1 MTLPLFYSLPPAG
14 QKIPFIKIWRSRDG
28 FYKRSKEE
36 LLDPIRNYL
45 GTKYL
50 LYLNSGRASL
60 WLLLKALSRIHPE
73 KKEVVIP
80 AYTCP
85 AIVSAVLKA
94 GLVPILCDNNLEDF
108 GFSIPDLEAK
118 INDSTLAIIVV
129 HLFGYPANL
138 YEVKKKGEKHG
149 IFIIE
154 DSAQSFGNTF
164 LNQEGKK
171 LSTEGDA
178 GFYSFGRGKP
188 ITLLHGG
195 LLVTRSKKIYEEAL
209 NLYNS
214 LSIENGLTNL
224 NYKLNLSLYS
234 IFSNPYLY
242 WIPQRI
248 PFLHLGETIFEP
260 DFEISKGMDLSVAL
274 ISKLLKQLELGKEI
288 RRENSRWYSE
298 NLEKNQFSRV
308 KDFPYLRFPYF
319 VENRRTRDHLLE
331 KLTSE
336 GTGAAL
342 FYPCP
347 LNELLGL
354 KEIFNDSQTY
364 PNAKKIADTL
374 ITLPVHSGVTPQ
386 IRQKI
391 KEIILR

>member
-1 MTLPLFYSLPPAG
+1 MGIPLLYSLPPAG
-14 QKIPFIKIWRSRDG
+14 QKIPLLKIWGDFNGINKNSP
-28 FYKRSKEE
+28 EE
-36 LLDPIRNYL
+36 LLEPLRNYL

-50 LYLNSGRASL
+50 IYLNSGRTSL
-60 WLLLKALSRIHPE
+60 WLLLKTLSKIHPG
-73 KKEVVIP
+73 KKEVILP

-85 AIVSAVLKA
+85 AIASAVLKA

-108 GFSIPDLEAK
+108 GLLISDLEGK

-138 YEVKKKGEKHG
+138 HEVKKKCEKLDT
-149 IFIIE
+149 FVIE

-164 LNQEGKK
+164 LNQGDKK
-171 LSTEGDA
+171 LGLEGDA

-195 LLVTRSKKIYEEAL
+195 LLVIKSEKIYEEAL
-209 NLYNS
+209 KIYQS
-214 LSIENGLTNL
+214 LNVENGLNYL
-224 NYKLNLSLYS
+224 NYKLKLSLYS
-234 IFSNPYLY
+234 IFSSPYLY

-260 DFEISKGMDLSVAL
+260 DFEVSKGMDLSVVL
-274 ISKLLKQLELGKEI
+274 ISKLLKQFEFGKEI
-288 RRENSRWYSE
+288 RRENSKWYSE
-298 NLEKNQFSRV
+298 NLGENRV
-308 KDFPYLRFPYF
+308 GRVDDYPYLRFPFF
-319 VENRRTRDHLLE
+319 VKDKRIRNRLLD
-331 KLTSE
+331 KLTFE

-347 LNELLGL
+347 LNELEGL
-354 KEIFNDSQTY
+354 REILNDKQIY

-374 ITLPVHSGVTPQ
+374 ITLPVHIGVTPQ
-386 IRQKI
+386 IRKKI
-391 KEIILR
+391 KKIILS

>member
-1 MTLPLFYSLPPAG
+1 MGIPLLYSLPPAG
-14 QKIPFIKIWRSRDG
+14 QKIPLLKIWGDFNGINKNSI
-28 FYKRSKEE
+28 EE
-36 LLDPIRNYL
+36 LLEPFHNYL

-50 LYLNSGRASL
+50 IFLNSGRASL
-60 WLLLKALSRIHPE
+60 WLLLKALSRIYPG
-73 KKEVVIP
+73 KKEVIIP

-118 INDSTLAIIVV
+118 INDYTLAIIVV

-138 YEVKKKGEKHG
+138 HEVKKKVEKLG
-149 IFIIE
+149 IFVIE

-164 LNQEGKK
+164 LNQEDKK
-171 LSTEGDA
+171 LGVEGDA

-195 LLVTRSKKIYEEAL
+195 LLVIKSEKIYEVAL
-209 NLYNS
+209 KIYKS
-214 LSIENGLTNL
+214 LNIENGLNYL
-224 NYKLNLSLYS
+224 NYKLRLSLYS
-234 IFSNPYLY
+234 IFSSPYLY

-364 PNAKKIADTL
+364 PNAKEIADTL
-374 ITLPVHSGVTPQ
+374 ITLPVHSGVTPK